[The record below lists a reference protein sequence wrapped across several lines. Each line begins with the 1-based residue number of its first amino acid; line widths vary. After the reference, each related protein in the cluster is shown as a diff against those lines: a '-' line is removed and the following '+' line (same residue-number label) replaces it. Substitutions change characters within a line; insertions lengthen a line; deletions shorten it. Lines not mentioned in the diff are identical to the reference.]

1 MLVRPYRLLG
11 DAHLARLRD
20 LVAGVLARWADAW
33 GVAPAAVSVPSL
45 EPAAAAWPAMQAKD
59 AWRQQWSGA
68 AGSVWC
74 DWDADGPRE
83 AGHLVFPPDEGHA
96 AGAEP
101 GPLAAAGA
109 AAAFDDLLAGLRRL
123 CSGEAAAVS
132 LLRPLPPDAGRPG
145 SGAVCVT
152 VALGRARVGMLLD
165 DACVRHLLGVRTDEA
180 LPRLGKVAFGKALE
194 RVPVTLT
201 VRAGDVELG
210 AGTLLGVGVGDVIAL
225 PLALDAPMSI
235 ALAGGA
241 EICKGFIG
249 RRGNRLAV
257 EIANKS
263 YNETK

>member
-1 MLVRPYRLLG
+1 MHVRPYRLLG

-20 LVAGVLARWADAW
+20 LVGGVLARWADAW
-33 GVAPAAVSVPSL
+33 GIAEDAVPVPSAQS
-45 EPAAAAWPAMQAKD
+45 AAAAWPALQAKD
-59 AWRQQWSGA
+59 AWRQQWAGA
-68 AGSVWC
+68 AGSAWC

-83 AGHLVFPPDEGHA
+83 VGRLVFPADEGHA
-96 AGAEP
+96 PGAGP
-101 GPLAAAGA
+101 GPLATAGA

-123 CSGEAAAVS
+123 CSGDGAQAS
-132 LLRPLPPDAGRPG
+132 LLRPLPPDAARQG

-165 DACVRHLLGVRTDEA
+165 DACVRHVLGARSGEA
-180 LPRLGKVAFGKALE
+180 LPPLGKVAPGKALE

-201 VRAGDVELG
+201 VRAGDIELG

-235 ALAGGA
+235 ALAGGV

-249 RRGNRLAV
+249 RHGDRLAV

-263 YNETK
+263 LNVSK